1 MKKLINVTVLP
12 RSSRNEIISLPDGS
26 YKIKLTAPPI
36 DGEANEEL
44 IKLLSREWDIP
55 RSNITLV
62 KGMRGKRKVVEID
75 KLE

>member
-44 IKLLSREWDIP
+44 IKLLSREWNLA
-55 RSNITLV
+55 RSSLTIV
-62 KGMRGKRKVVEID
+62 KGMRGKRKVVEVD
-75 KLE
+75 KN